1 MFARFFVSL
10 VIAAGML
17 VAVPHMVSSQTVGLV
32 TQEPAAPAAVEA
44 HDDGGHAEDQIDI
57 LHHILDEHQIEIPFV
72 GYVQLPPAGSWM
84 LGPIDITPT
93 KYVVWV
99 WVIGLLTL
107 AIFIPTGMIAKRHQA
122 NGAAPKGGHNAIEA
136 IVLFFRDKVVMPNVG
151 HGGEK
156 FVPFVVTVF
165 FFILIGNLLGMV
177 PYGAAATANISVT
190 AALAIMAF
198 VVIEAAGMQAL
209 GAAGYMRTIVYWN
222 AGLPLALR
230 VPMALI
236 LTPVEILGKLSKP
249 FALAVRLMA
258 NMTAGKVVLYAMLG
272 LIFLF
277 GSWAIA
283 VAPVAMIVVLSFL
296 KIFVAFLQAY
306 VFALLVSVFIGLI
319 THSH

>member
-1 MFARFFVSL
+1 MFARIFVSL
-10 VIAAGML
+10 VAA
-17 VAVPHMVSSQTVGLV
+17 AVLFT
-32 TQEPAAPAAVEA
+32 AAPRELAGQAVA
-44 HDDGGHAEDQIDI
+44 PDGASEHSEDVIDI
-57 LHHILDEHQIEIPFV
+57 LHHILDEHQIEVPFL

-99 WVIGLLTL
+99 WVIGLLML
-107 AIFIPTGMIAKRHQA
+107 AIFLPAGRIAKRNHET
-122 NGAAPKGGHNAIEA
+122 GSVPKGGHNAIEA
-136 IVLFFRDKVVMPNVG
+136 VVLFFRDKVILPNVG

-156 FVPFVVTVF
+156 FTPFIVALF
-165 FFILIGNLLGMV
+165 FFILIGNLLGML

-190 AALAIMAF
+190 AALAIMSF
-198 VVIEAAGMQAL
+198 VVIEVAGMQAL
-209 GAAGYMRTIVYWN
+209 GAAGYTRTILYWN
-222 AGLPLALR
+222 HDLPFVLR
-230 VPMALI
+230 VLMAII
-236 LTPVEILGKLSKP
+236 LTPVELLGKLSKP

-277 GSWAIA
+277 GSWMVA

>member
-1 MFARFFVSL
+1 MMAAALLASAARDAEGQAPTAQPVEAL
-10 VIAAGML
+10 AVAAQE
-17 VAVPHMVSSQTVGLV
+17 AVTAPV
-32 TQEPAAPAAVEA
+32 APAQA
-44 HDDGGHAEDQIDI
+44 AEEHSEDTIDI
-57 LHHILDEHQIEIPFV
+57 LHHILDDHQIELPFI
-72 GYVQLPPAGSWM
+72 GYVQLPAAGSWM

-99 WVIGLLTL
+99 WVIGLLML
-107 AIFIPTGMIAKRHQA
+107 AIFIPTGIAAKRARQ
-122 NGAAPKGGHNAIEA
+122 NGAAPKGSHNAVEA
-136 IVLFFRDKVVMPNVG
+136 IILFFRDQVIMPNVG

-156 FVPFVVTVF
+156 YVPFVVSLF
-165 FFILIGNLLGMV
+165 FFILIGNLLGMI

-190 AALAIMAF
+190 AALAIMSF
-198 VVIEAAGMQAL
+198 IVIETAGMQAL
-209 GAAGYMRTIVYWN
+209 GPIGYARTIFYWN
-222 AGLPLALR
+222 ENLPIPLR
-230 VPMALI
+230 LLMALI
-236 LTPVEILGKLSKP
+236 LTPVELLGKLSKP

-306 VFALLVSVFIGLI
+306 VFSLLVSVFIGLI
-319 THSH
+319 SHSH